1 VVTPLKS
8 EGYGF
13 GECPSWRRVLRSL
26 RKRCQRFVPVDG
38 HLINQTLNEF
48 VSGIVARLK
57 LSIETYAL
65 GLYIYYSVVL
75 RKLGYSS
82 NQLLY
87 ASVSLYL
94 ASKVVEKDSAIVNLT
109 ALKKAACSYIPK
121 EEYTRAEKTILQLL
135 DFNLELDTFVSFVN
149 VYLWR
154 GVLYSDEGQ
163 FDCHQLSAFE
173 QGVLT
178 RCSGYVRSGKYLQ
191 FQPERLA
198 AYVVFAAR
206 KARGLEGWRDE
217 ISKYSEFSKRDI
229 AQLVEEIHS
238 IDSVPTNALA
248 NQNSN
253 TPNRSG
259 LLLQKKLNIAE
270 SRVVQPTDAP
280 LTSRER

>member
-1 VVTPLKS
+1 MVTPLKS

-163 FDCHQLSAFE
+163 FDCHQLSAF
-173 QGVLT
+173 
-178 RCSGYVRSGKYLQ
+178 
-191 FQPERLA
+191 
-198 AYVVFAAR
+198 
-206 KARGLEGWRDE
+206 
-217 ISKYSEFSKRDI
+217 
-229 AQLVEEIHS
+229 
-238 IDSVPTNALA
+238 
-248 NQNSN
+248 
-253 TPNRSG
+253 
-259 LLLQKKLNIAE
+259 
-270 SRVVQPTDAP
+270 
-280 LTSRER
+280 